1 MPVPGGGKK
10 KEQREEE
17 EEEEVEHLVYICYR
31 SGDYR
36 HCCCAS
42 SELEGLCFLGEV
54 AELGFRVWRSN
65 C

>member
-1 MPVPGGGKK
+1 MLGAGRR

-17 EEEEVEHLVYICYR
+17 EEEHLVYICYR
-31 SGDYR
+31 SGDYL